1 MKNRPDW
8 QAIADALNALT
19 TKIKGRLFWPLWF
32 VFYDYTA
39 PPPNETNV
47 GHPDALAGH
56 RGDGGA
62 GNSRDLTKLNLR
74 G

>member
-19 TKIKGRLFWPLWF
+19 LKIKGRLFWPLWF

-56 RGDGGA
+56 RGERGG
-62 GNSRDLTKLNLR
+62 GNSRDLPKLNLR